1 MRAALLLLILL
12 LLPLLLLL
20 LLLLGVLDE
29 SPGPPSL
36 FFRRERMRARWSP
49 CDEVGVAVAVA
60 VAVAMGVAARKLS
73 IASPCCLFETGFIT
87 YYKNRV

>member
-12 LLPLLLLL
+12 LLPLLL

-73 IASPCCLFETGFIT
+73 IVEPLLSFR
-87 YYKNRV
+87 NRFYNLLQK